1 MRWTSLALLV
11 LTAMLAT
18 GCKSSAPGG
27 AAGNAAADE
36 QAAKMAAFKDAM
48 VVKDK
53 DAQVVDRE
61 TLPGADHYRRNCA
74 LCHEGQ
80 VAKAPSKTFLQMMP
94 ADAIYAALTDG
105 IMRQKAKSLT
115 PAQKRELAEYLSSET
130 LGGAALPEAPR
141 CTGDAARFDTTQSPR
156 ITGWGFD
163 AANSRHV
170 PADIAGIAP
179 ADVPRLKVKWAFQYP
194 GALRARSQPTFAF
207 GALFVGS
214 QNGTVYAL
222 DEQTGCVR
230 WTFRATAEVRTP
242 VVIAPA
248 RPGSNEP
255 PLAFFGDLIGR
266 VYAVNALTG
275 ALRWKLK
282 ADDHPSATITG
293 SPAYHAGKVYF
304 PVSSLEEATA
314 DPTYA
319 CCTFRGSV
327 LAVDAASGKVA
338 WKTYTIAAKPRKVG
352 KTEAGV
358 AVYGPS
364 GAPIWSPLTVDAKRG
379 VVYATTGNNY
389 STPAEN
395 HSDAVLAFDLQT
407 GKIRWS
413 LQSFANDTW
422 NVACML
428 GGMNCPKPTGP
439 DYDMGAGLI
448 LAKTASGQE
457 LLLAGRKDGT
467 ALAID
472 PDKHDKL
479 LWQRRLGRGSVQ
491 GGVQWGMAAD
501 GTRLYVPIVDM
512 ANDRDAAV
520 RTDPPHPGLYALD
533 PASGDLLWSA
543 PADDICK
550 GETYC
555 DPGILAAVTSI
566 PGIVFGGHMDGR
578 LRAYD
583 AASGKVVWQYDTR
596 QEVTTVSG
604 AMGHGGSMGG
614 NGPVVHEGV
623 LYVNSGYGIY
633 WHLPGNVLLAFSVD
647 GK

>member
-1 MRWTSLALLV
+1 MRRSSLALVV
-11 LTAMLAT
+11 LSSLLLAGAPSSFADKTAEEE
-18 GCKSSAPGG
+18 
-27 AAGNAAADE
+27 AAE
-36 QAAKMAAFKDAM
+36 LAAFKDAM

-53 DAQVVDRE
+53 DAKVVDRE

-74 LCHEGQ
+74 VCHEGQ

-94 ADAIYAALTDG
+94 VDAIYAALTDG
-105 IMRQKAKSLT
+105 IMRQKAKSLS
-115 PAQKRELAEYLSSET
+115 PGQKRELAEYLASET
-130 LGGAALPEAPR
+130 LGGAATAEAPR
-141 CTGDAARFDTTQSPR
+141 CTGEAARFDTNRAPR

-163 AANSRHV
+163 ASNSRNI
-170 PADIAGIAP
+170 PADTAGLAA
-179 ADVPRLKVKWAFQYP
+179 ADVPRLKLKWAFAYP

-207 GALFVGS
+207 GALYVGS

-222 DEQTGCVR
+222 DEKTGCVR

-248 RPGSNEP
+248 KAGSAEP

-266 VYAVNALTG
+266 VYSVDALTG

-327 LAVDAASGKVA
+327 VAVDASTGKVA
-338 WKTYTIAAKPRKVG
+338 WKTYTIAGKPRKVG
-352 KTEAGV
+352 KTETGV
-358 AVYGPS
+358 AMFGPS
-364 GAPIWSPLTVDAKRG
+364 GSPIWSPLTLDPRRG

-389 STPAEN
+389 STPAES
-395 HSDAVLAFDLQT
+395 HSDAVLAFDLET
-407 GKIRWS
+407 GRIRWS

-422 NVACML
+422 NVSCML
-428 GGMNCPKPTGP
+428 GGTNCPKPTGP
-439 DYDMGAGLI
+439 DYDMGAGVI

-472 PDKHDKL
+472 PDQHDKL

-501 GTRLYVPIVDM
+501 GTRLYVPIADM

-520 RTDPPHPGLYALD
+520 RTDPPRPGLYALD
-533 PASGDLLWSA
+533 PVTGELLWSA
-543 PADDICK
+543 PAEDQCR

-555 DPGILAAVTSI
+555 DPGVLAAVTSI
-566 PGIVFGGHMDGR
+566 PGVVFGGHMDGR
-578 LRAYD
+578 LQAYD
-583 AASGKVVWQYDTR
+583 SASGRVVWQYDTR
-596 QEVTTVSG
+596 QEVPTLSG
-604 AMGHGGSMGG
+604 AKGHGGSMGS
-614 NGPVVHEGV
+614 NGPVVHDGV

-647 GK
+647 GR

>member
-1 MRWTSLALLV
+1 
-11 LTAMLAT
+11 
-18 GCKSSAPGG
+18 
-27 AAGNAAADE
+27 
-36 QAAKMAAFKDAM
+36 
-48 VVKDK
+48 
-53 DAQVVDRE
+53 
-61 TLPGADHYRRNCA
+61 

-80 VAKAPSKTFLQMMP
+80 VQKAPSKTFLQMMP
-94 ADAIYAALTDG
+94 GDAIYAALTSG
-105 IMRQKAKSLT
+105 IMRAKAKKLT
-115 PAQKRELAEYLSSET
+115 PDQRRELAEYLSSEAV
-130 LGGAALPEAPR
+130 GSAAPVAAPR
-141 CTGDAARFDTTQSPR
+141 CSGDAARFDTSAAPR

-163 AANSRHV
+163 AANTRHIPGDV
-170 PADIAGIAP
+170 AGLQA
-179 ADVPRLKVKWAFQYP
+179 ADVPRLKLKWAFQYP

-222 DEQTGCVR
+222 DEKTGCIR

-242 VVIAPA
+242 VVVPA
-248 RPGSNEP
+248 ADAGHEGP

-275 ALRWKLK
+275 ALVWKHK

-293 SPAYHAGKVYF
+293 SPAYYDGKVYV

-314 DPTYA
+314 DPTYP

-327 LAVDAASGKVA
+327 VAYQAQTGKVA
-338 WKTYTIAAKPRKVG
+338 WKTYTVEQKPAKVG
-352 KTEAGV
+352 KTSAGV
-358 AVYGPS
+358 AIYAPS
-364 GAPIWSPLTVDAKRG
+364 GAPIWSALTIDARRG

-389 STPAEN
+389 SSPAES
-395 HSDAVLAFDLQT
+395 HSDAVLAFELAS
-407 GKIRWS
+407 GRIRWA

-422 NVACML
+422 NVSCML
-428 GGMNCPKPTGP
+428 GGLNCPQPAGP
-439 DYDMGAGLI
+439 DYDMGAGVI
-448 LAKTASGQE
+448 LATTATGQDV
-457 LLLAGRKDGT
+457 LLAGRKDGM

-479 LWQRRLGRGSVQ
+479 LWERKLGRGSIQ

-501 GTRLYVPIVDM
+501 GTRLYVPMADM
-512 ANDRDAAV
+512 ANDRDQAV
-520 RTDPPHPGLYALD
+520 RSDPPRPGLYAVD
-533 PASGDLLWSA
+533 PLKGDLLWSA
-543 PADDICK
+543 PAQDLCQ
-550 GETYC
+550 GEQYC

-578 LRAYD
+578 LQAYD
-583 AASGKVVWQYDTR
+583 ATNGNVVWKYDTR
-596 QEVTTVSG
+596 QEVDTLSG
-604 AMGHGGSMGG
+604 AKGHGGSMGS
-614 NGPVVHEGV
+614 NGPVVHAGV